1 MSNAPPARGSIV
13 DAIGGT
19 PAVWLDRLTA
29 GLPGRVLLKLESMN
43 PGGSIKDRAALQCL
57 RDAQQ
62 DGRLRPGMAVVE
74 LTSGNMGIGLAV
86 ACSIMGY
93 RMIAVM
99 SEGNSPERRQLLAAF
114 GAEIDLVP
122 QAPGGIPGQVSGEDL
137 ALVEQRTAELVDEL
151 GAWRPDQFSNPSNPR
166 AHELGTGPELWE
178 QSGGRLGAFVAIVGT
193 GGTFIGIARALKA
206 RDEAIRCLAV
216 EPAGAQTLAGLG
228 GQQCCAQAAGS
239 GLRHDPAA
247 MGCGPVRRD
256 DADRRRRGDR
266 VARELA
272 RREGILAGFSTG
284 ANVAAALRLAADG
297 AGAQGRD
304 RRLRHRNPLLEHR
317 PLCQRMNL
325 VTAFGLPLTDEIGL
339 WHRKV
344 DRVVFDAGNL
354 AGAGKAV
361 VRQRHVDVDEPDA
374 H

>member
-1 MSNAPPARGSIV
+1 
-13 DAIGGT
+13 
-19 PAVWLDRLTA
+19 
-29 GLPGRVLLKLESMN
+29 
-43 PGGSIKDRAALQCL
+43 
-57 RDAQQ
+57 
-62 DGRLRPGMAVVE
+62 
-74 LTSGNMGIGLAV
+74 
-86 ACSIMGY
+86 MGY

-114 GAEIDLVP
+114 GADIDLVP

-151 GAWRPDQFSNPSNPR
+151 GAWRPDQFSQPIEPACPR
-166 AHELGTGPELWE
+166 AGDGTGTVGAVGWSPRARSSPSSAPAARSSE
-178 QSGGRLGAFVAIVGT
+178 SHGRSRRET
-193 GGTFIGIARALKA
+193 N
-206 RDEAIRCLAV
+206 AIRCLAV
-216 EPAGAQTLAGLG
+216 EPAGAQTLAGL
-228 GQQCCAQAAGS
+228 AVTNAAHKLQGA
-239 GLRHDPAA
+239 GYA
-247 MGCGPVRRD
+247 MIPPQWD
-256 DADRRRRGDR
+256 
-266 VARELA
+266 
-272 RREGILAGFSTG
+272 
-284 ANVAAALRLAADG
+284 AALCDGTIPIGDDEAIAPLGSWRDEKGSWPGSRPAQMWPQHCGSPPG

-304 RRLRHRNPLLEHR
+304 RRLRHWNPLLEHR

-374 H
+374 Y